1 MATARLFRPSGTE
14 RNLQGVALI
23 ALLTAGLAFGA
34 VVSAQGQ
41 HLLARRSDPLKAS
54 SSREAREDAI
64 RSIPLDKLT
73 GDAQATVKSVLSNV
87 SIYRRMPVQAIQCD
101 PEMYLFLVRHPDV
114 VVNIWQVLG
123 ITQVSLTQVD
133 ADCYRLTDSAGT
145 EGTVRLLYQSQ
156 DTHLIYTEGKYEGPF
171 STKPTHGRV
180 VLLLKTG
187 YVRQSDGQ
195 CLITVRLDTFMQV
208 EPGGVEVFTKTFQ
221 PIMGKIADINFAQTI
236 GFVGSLSRTAEV
248 NCRGVQRLASKLS
261 SVQPAVRDHFADL
274 AQRVAEKAAAVEPQ
288 DGNRDVPLIA
298 GSVEESSIR

>member
-34 VVSAQGQ
+34 VTLAQGQ

-73 GDAQATVKSVLSNV
+73 CDAQATVKSVLSNV

-123 ITQVSLTQVD
+123 ITQISLAQLD

-145 EGTVRLLYQSQ
+145 EGTVRLLYQSP

-180 VLLLKTG
+180 VLLMKTG

-248 NCRGVQRLASKLS
+248 NRRGVQRLASKLS
-261 SVQPAVRDHFADL
+261 SVQPAVRDQFADL